1 MQSQTASP
9 TGDALALDPAPS
21 FDPAPTNAP
30 VRHADRVNVVSQQ
43 FKDRLLNVICALVGA
58 MMLYRSVSDS
68 FYPGYI
74 QRQLMAPIFLGG
86 AFGIY
91 LMYLRYR
98 IGFWIFT
105 ALNFL
110 VGYWFIFVLE
120 DIWYHHVL
128 PHVVFSAL
136 FLPFYTDMK
145 SLGLLPRIKEWLG
158 DVGMKLLEAA
168 WLVRLLAEFP
178 LLERWVNR
186 QVIDGAVSR
195 VRTRPHPWSN
205 VYPYVSWRG
214 LMDRTWSAR
223 HLPAWTPP
231 PGYAPPE
238 PAKVA
243 ELFVRPTGKQS
254 LCKKSTCLFPAFAQ
268 YLTDGF
274 IRTSSDQADPN
285 RQRRNTSNHGID
297 LCQLYGL
304 NDAQTRLLRV
314 VPGAP
319 ETRGLLKSQVEG
331 EEYAPYLYAGDVL
344 DPQFIGL
351 DMPIGLDDL
360 NKQCEAPDSQTR
372 EDARARRAALFAFG
386 GDRANSVPQTAM
398 MNTLFLREHNRI
410 ARKLGELNAG
420 WDDDRVFETTR
431 MVVIV
436 EFIKIV
442 VEDYINHIT
451 PLAFKIRADPSIAWN
466 AGWNKPNWI
475 TTEFGL
481 LYRWHSLI
489 PDHITWSGISHP
501 VGRTFFDNRLLV
513 RGGLRRAF
521 EDMSGQPAGALGALN
536 TADSLHR
543 VEIASILQG
552 RICEL
557 APLADYQEYVRMK
570 RPKTFED
577 ISSSP
582 DIVAVLKARYSS
594 PELVEFF
601 PGLFSED
608 RVKNSPLPQTILRM
622 VAVDAFSQALT
633 NPLLSEHVFNASTF
647 SEYGLQQ
654 IEQTSTLSDLLRRVL
669 APREAQAL
677 GYVGMTRS
685 DWRRE

>member
-1 MQSQTASP
+1 
-9 TGDALALDPAPS
+9 LALDPG
-21 FDPAPTNAP
+21 FDPATASAS
-30 VRHADRVNVVSQQ
+30 VRHAGRGNVVSQQ
-43 FKDRLLNVICALVGA
+43 FKDRLLNVICALVGT

-68 FYPGYI
+68 LYPGYI
-74 QRQLMAPIFLGG
+74 LRQLMAPIFLGG

-91 LMYLRYR
+91 LMYRRYR

-128 PHVVFSAL
+128 PHIVFSAL
-136 FLPFYTDMK
+136 FLPFYPDMK
-145 SLGLLPRIKEWLG
+145 SLGFVPRIKEWLG
-158 DVGMKLLEAA
+158 DMGMKLLESP
-168 WLVRLLAEFP
+168 WIVRLLAEFP

-186 QVIDGAVSR
+186 LVIDGAVSR

-214 LMDRTWSAR
+214 LTDRTWSAR

-231 PGYAPPE
+231 PGYSPPE

-243 ELFVRPTGKQS
+243 ELFVRPTGKQA

-285 RQRRNTSNHGID
+285 RQRRNTSNHSID

-304 NDAQTRLLRV
+304 NDVQTRLLRV
-314 VPGAP
+314 ASGAPGA
-319 ETRGLLKSQVEG
+319 RGLLKSQVIED

-351 DMPIGLDDL
+351 DLPIGLDDL
-360 NKQCEAPDSQTR
+360 SKQCEDPDTQTR
-372 EDARARRAALFAFG
+372 EDARAKRAALFAFG

-398 MNTLFLREHNRI
+398 MNTLLLREHNRI
-410 ARKLGELNAG
+410 ARKLGELNPS
-420 WDDDRVFETTR
+420 WDDDRVFETAR

-451 PLAFKIRADPSIAWN
+451 PLAFKIRADPSVAWN

-489 PDHITWSGISHP
+489 PDHITWNGTSHP

-521 EDMSGQPAGALGALN
+521 EDMSSQPAGALGALN
-536 TADSLHR
+536 TAGSLHP
-543 VEIASILQG
+543 VEIASIQHG

-557 APLADYQEYVRMK
+557 APLANYQEYIRIK

-577 ISSSP
+577 ISSSSE
-582 DIVAVLKARYSS
+582 IVEVLKASYRS

-601 PGLFSED
+601 PGIFSED
-608 RVKNSPLPQTILRM
+608 HVKNSPLPQTILRM

-654 IEQTSTLSDLLRRVL
+654 IEETSTLADLLRRVL
-669 APREAQAL
+669 SPNEAQSL

-685 DWRRE
+685 DWRHE